1 MEHSCISLIVKN
13 RNKIKVMKLG
23 KIFSVMSLGLVFSS
37 QAFAQQTYQEIEQL
51 TVNESVTT
59 VITASEPIRFVDIS
73 TDKVAGDQP
82 LDNVVRLKPKEPGH
96 EDGEVLAI
104 VTVVTERYRT
114 QYALVYT
121 TRMTEAVI
129 DKEVQLQ
136 EMNAYNNP
144 KISMSTADMVSFA
157 RQVWNSPAMFRNVA
171 HKEHRMEM
179 RLNNIYAVGDYFFID
194 FSIEN
199 KTNIQF
205 DIDEIRIKLADKKI
219 NKATNSQIIELTPA
233 LILEDTKSFKKAIGM

>member
-1 MEHSCISLIVKN
+1 
-13 RNKIKVMKLG
+13 
-23 KIFSVMSLGLVFSS
+23 MSLGLVFSS

-179 RLNNIYAVGDYFFID
+179 RLNN
-194 FSIEN
+194 
-199 KTNIQF
+199 
-205 DIDEIRIKLADKKI
+205 
-219 NKATNSQIIELTPA
+219 
-233 LILEDTKSFKKAIGM
+233 